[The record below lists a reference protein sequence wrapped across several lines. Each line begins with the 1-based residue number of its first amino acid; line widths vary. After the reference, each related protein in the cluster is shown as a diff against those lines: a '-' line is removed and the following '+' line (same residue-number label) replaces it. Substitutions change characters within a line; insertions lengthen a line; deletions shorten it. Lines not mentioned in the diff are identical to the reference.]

1 MTIADVEQVMD
12 TLRIFLDCI
21 DFSDTAGE
29 GWETLITLS
38 DQTVCIN
45 GETVAKRIL
54 LSWILRVTGRDIKE
68 NFSEAGYS
76 LVLSWVLRL
85 EEDDMIR
92 SLLQFGGKDA
102 INSRTEC
109 GGYTNLHCLTA
120 YAESE
125 DNLAFILRQVPDLH
139 LTGYDDEYSPIL
151 ETPTSL
157 ALYSSWAFADWRYN
171 LHVAGID
178 IHEFICA
185 EMQQTPLVDAG
196 WTVETLLA
204 LFHYTYESDGHF
216 RHYQSCDDCAMELEH
231 VKVQPYW
238 LHILTE
244 IKSGLYHNDLPEW
257 QLATSWKE
265 YEAEGGRAQESEG
278 HRDVT
283 TDIDGQPQVLR
294 SLGGDGDEKSPQ
306 NVIKHHISNNSW
318 KLREQDDLDCA
329 YGREEVVCMTCWVHY
344 KETGHRFTRSDYED
358 EESGNTDESSDDSFS
373 PFMIHT

>member
-1 MTIADVEQVMD
+1 MD
-12 TLRIFLDCI
+12 TLRILLNCMG
-21 DFSDTAGE
+21 FSETARE
-29 GWETLITLS
+29 GWTTLFDLGKA
-38 DQTVCIN
+38 TVSLN
-45 GETVAKRIL
+45 GEAVAKRTVF
-54 LSWILRVTGRDIKE
+54 SWILQVTGRDIKE
-68 NFSEAGYS
+68 NFWEAGYS
-76 LVLSWVLRL
+76 HVLYWVIRL

-102 INSRTEC
+102 INSRTEY
-109 GGYTNLHCLTA
+109 GGYTNLHCRTA

-125 DNLAFILRQVPDLH
+125 DDLAFILRQAPDLH

-157 ALYSSWAFADWRYN
+157 ALYSPWAFADWQYN

-196 WTVETLLA
+196 WTVETLRC
-204 LFHYTYESDGHF
+204 LFNYTYESDRHF
-216 RHYQSCDDCAMELEH
+216 RHCRHCYSCDDCAMRLEN
-231 VKVQPYW
+231 VKVNPYW

-244 IKSGLYHNDLPEW
+244 IKSRLYHNDLPEW

-265 YEAEGGRAQESEG
+265 YEAECGRAQGGEG
-278 HRDVT
+278 DRDVT
-283 TDIDGQPQVLR
+283 MDIDGQPQVLR
-294 SLGGDGDEKSPQ
+294 SLGGDGDEKSLQ
-306 NVIKHHISNNSW
+306 NVIKHHISNKSW
-318 KLREQDDLDCA
+318 KLAEHDVLDCA

-344 KETGHRFTRSDYED
+344 KETGHRFTQSDYED
-358 EESGNTDESSDDSFS
+358 EESGNTDESSDDGFS